1 MGYVPPA
8 RYHGKGSPWQRPPWT
23 EIPLWTEWHT
33 GVKTLHS
40 LNFVAGGNEYTEY
53 TISRPECRNYVRI
66 CDLWCYYM
74 VRKMIVAENKYKQGN
89 IILHQKSMVC
99 PTSFMVVISFFSSST
114 GRCFL
119 FVTMRCW
126 KTTSPKVV
134 NTKLVQR
141 QSHTSRNFKY
151 DTWNINTC
159 NHFEQV

>member
-1 MGYVPPA
+1 MGYVHPHVTMGMGLPD
-8 RYHGKGSPWQRPPWT
+8 RDPWT
-23 EIPLWTEWHT
+23 ETSLWTEWHT

-40 LNFVAGGNEYTEY
+40 RNFVAGGNEYTEY
-53 TISRPECRNYVRI
+53 TISRPECRNY
-66 CDLWCYYM
+66 WCYYM

-99 PTSFMVVISFFSSST
+99 PTSFMVVISFLSSST

-126 KTTSPKVV
+126 KTTSTKVV

-141 QSHTSRNFKY
+141 QSQTSRNFKY
-151 DTWNINTC
+151 DTWNINNC
-159 NHFEQV
+159 NHVEQV